1 LPDIFHRI
9 ELGRA
14 RRQEDRRDVLG
25 NLELCCR
32 MPSGAIKQ
40 QHGVCALGNMAAD
53 FVEMKL
59 HGVGVGIG
67 QSKRR
72 ARAARRTDRTE
83 EIGILVALVGRL
95 ARPRAAAGPL
105 PYEAVLL
112 ADPGFILEPDFDC
125 LALLQAGQMGAQR
138 ACEVFLNSSMI
149 RASCAGWRGR
159 ALTWLKPICF
169 RSLPT

>member
-1 LPDIFHRI
+1 
-9 ELGRA
+9 
-14 RRQEDRRDVLG
+14 
-25 NLELCCR
+25 
-32 MPSGAIKQ
+32 
-40 QHGVCALGNMAAD
+40 
-53 FVEMKL
+53 MKL

-67 QSKRR
+67 QCKRR

-105 PYEAVLL
+105 PHDAVLL
-112 ADPGFILEPDFDC
+112 ADPGFILEPDFYR
-125 LALLQAGQMGAQR
+125 LVFRHAGQMGAQR

-149 RASCAGWRGR
+149 RAESCAGWRGR